1 MKDQL
6 IALARELG
14 FEECAFASPAPV
26 VQEGTLHPQAEALT
40 GDALSLMPEARCIM
54 LCAMPYRPFRVE
66 PGQAHVDAYYLT
78 SNRAHE
84 NVQILARRIEET
96 LHIRALASPPVF
108 IKPLAVRSGLG
119 EFGRSG
125 LVSVGKYGTR
135 VSIQA
140 ILLDADIETHDAAE
154 KALSPLCEG
163 CGSCLRACPTDALN
177 GEGRVDIARCLR
189 AQPEG
194 EAFPE
199 KLRDRLKG
207 SLLGCDICQRVC
219 PRNAKVEETDM
230 PGVLREALDLSNL
243 LSGQY
248 QPLIPFLGKNNAR
261 RQRLTARALLAAA
274 NLNRKD
280 LLPLIEPLAEC
291 RESDMVRD
299 HARWAAEKLK
309 AK

>member
-14 FEECAFASPAPV
+14 FEACAFASPAPV
-26 VQEGTLHPQAEALT
+26 VQEGPLHPQAAALT
-40 GDALSLMPEARCIM
+40 GDALSLMPEAKCVM
-54 LCAMPYRPFRVE
+54 LCAMPYRPFRTE

-78 SNRAHE
+78 SNTAHE
-84 NVQILARRIEET
+84 NIQLLAKRIEDT
-96 LHIRALASPPVF
+96 LHIRALASPPVY

-119 EFGRSG
+119 EFGRNG
-125 LVSVGKYGTR
+125 LVSVGPYGTR

-140 ILLDADIETHDAAE
+140 ILLDADIETHDQRE

-163 CGSCLRACPTDALN
+163 CGSCLRACPMDALN
-177 GEGRVDIARCLR
+177 GEGRVNIARCLR

-199 KLRDRLKG
+199 RMRERLRG
-207 SLLGCDICQRVC
+207 SILGCDICQRVC

-230 PGVLREALDLSNL
+230 PDALREALDLSAL

-248 QPLIPFLGKNNAR
+248 KPLIPFLGKNNAR
-261 RQRLTARALLAAA
+261 RQRLTARALIAAA
-274 NLNRKD
+274 NLKRSD
-280 LLPLIEPLAEC
+280 LLPLIEPLTEC
-291 RESDMVRD
+291 RESEMVRE
-299 HARWAAEKLK
+299 HAKWAAERLK
-309 AK
+309 